1 MYFDEKK
8 LKDILVSPGHISIE
22 HFNEALNEAKEHGVS
37 IEEILVSEDLIKD
50 EQLGQLL
57 AQITGFPFVN
67 LRNEA
72 FDEAHFEMIPE
83 LVARR
88 MGVVAFGRSED
99 GVKVGMIEPGD
110 IETRHAIE
118 KRMGE
123 NIVPYFITKRD
134 LKGVLSRYKASLYE
148 EFEKI
153 LEELKNPSLPQE
165 ERDKMTIKVVD
176 TLLAYG
182 YQNKASD
189 IHIEPHRGKI
199 LIRFRIDGI
208 MHDVLEIPNNLL
220 DLILTRIK
228 IMSRMRTDEHR
239 AAQDGKFRFEVDS
252 SGSVDVRVS
261 VVPVV
266 EGENIVL
273 RLLSAANRQF
283 NLSDIGLNDSD
294 LSKVQEAID
303 NPHGMILVTGPT
315 GSGKTTTIYAVLR
328 ILNTRE
334 VHISTIEDPV
344 EYDIEGISQIQVDKK
359 TNLMFADGLRAIV
372 RQDPDIIMVGE
383 IRDKETA
390 DIATNSA
397 MTGHLVL
404 STLHA
409 NDAATSLPRLLD
421 MDIEP
426 FLIAST
432 INVIIAQRLVRKI
445 CQGCRKSANLSSEEI
460 EMVKRN
466 DVAMNLLLAKGA
478 GNLDKLVIFKGSG
491 CKICGSTGYIGRI
504 GVFEV
509 LLMRGNIKQLVI
521 DRASSDE
528 ILKIAKENGMTTMVE
543 DGIGKV
549 LNGVT
554 TIEEV
559 LRVTKG

>member
-8 LKDILVSPGHISIE
+8 LKDILVSTGHISIE

-404 STLHA
+404 SKLHA

>member
-1 MYFDEKK
+1 MYIDEEK
-8 LKDILVSPGHISIE
+8 LRDILVGPGHVSSDQFNTALKEARE
-22 HFNEALNEAKEHGVS
+22 HNKSLDEV
-37 IEEILVSEDLIKD
+37 LVSRDLIKD
-50 EQLGQLL
+50 EQLGQLV
-57 AQITGFPFVN
+57 AQIAGFPFAN

-72 FDEAHFEMIPE
+72 IDEVIFEMIPE

-88 MGVVAFGRSED
+88 LGVVAYGRGEG
-99 GVKVGMIEPGD
+99 GVKVGMVDPSD

-123 NIVPYFITKRD
+123 NIVPHFITGND
-134 LKGVLSRYKASLYE
+134 LAGVLTRYKASLDD
-148 EFEKI
+148 EFAKI
-153 LEELKNPSLPQE
+153 LEELKNPALPQE
-165 ERDKMTIKVVD
+165 ERDKITIKVVD
-176 TLLAYG
+176 TLLSYG

-189 IHIEPHRGKI
+189 VHIEPYRGKI

-208 MHDVLEIPNNLL
+208 MHDVLEVPKDLL
-220 DLILTRIK
+220 ELILTRIK

-239 AAQDGKFRFEVDS
+239 AAQDGKFRFDVDGG
-252 SGSVDVRVS
+252 GSVDVRVS

-273 RLLSAANRQF
+273 RLLSAVNRQF
-283 NLSDIGLNDSD
+283 SLSDIGLNDDD
-294 LSKVQEAID
+294 LAKVQEAIG

-315 GSGKTTTIYAVLR
+315 GSGKTTTVYAVLK

-390 DIATNSA
+390 GIATNSA

-421 MDIEP
+421 MGIEP

-432 INVIIAQRLVRKI
+432 VNVVIAQRLVRKI
-445 CQGCRKSANLSSEEI
+445 CQSCRISANLSPQEKKMI
-460 EMVKRN
+460 DRDMVAK
-466 DVAMNLLLAKGA
+466 DFLLAKGE
-478 GNLDKLVIFKGSG
+478 GNLDDLTIFKGSG
-491 CKICGSTGYIGRI
+491 CKTCGGTGYIGRI
-504 GVFEV
+504 GIFEV
-509 LLMRGNIKQLVI
+509 LLMSGNIKQLVI

-528 ILKIAKENGMTTMVE
+528 VLNVAKANGMTTMVE

-549 LNGVT
+549 MNGIT
-554 TIEEV
+554 TIEEI

>member
-99 GVKVGMIEPGD
+99 GVKVGMIDPGD

>member
-134 LKGVLSRYKASLYE
+134 LKGVLSRYKASLDE
-148 EFEKI
+148 EFKKI